1 MTDRYE
7 ISSERWAIIEAI
19 ISPPQHMGRPRR
31 DDRQMLD
38 GIFWILCSGAKW
50 RDLPERFGPW
60 KTVYQRFR
68 QWRDNG
74 KFEQVLRHLHLRL
87 REDGFIDLDTWM
99 VDSTSIRASRAASG
113 AGKKRGPQEPQ
124 HHCLGRSRGGLTTKI
139 HLACDSH
146 GIPLAIML
154 SPGEQAD
161 SRYFM
166 PLLDQ
171 ISLPGSRGRP
181 RKRCRYVLADKGYD
195 SQVIRQYCDR
205 YGMQPVIPLRKM
217 HRKPRPGLPRLFDRP
232 QYKKRNVIERVFSGL
247 KEKRRIFMRYDKLAS
262 SFKAMVTLACIEKCL
277 RADFSDKP

>member
-113 AGKKRGPQEPQ
+113 AGKKGGPQEPQ

-232 QYKKRNVIERVFSGL
+232 QYKKRNVIERVFSWL

>member
-113 AGKKRGPQEPQ
+113 AEKKGAQEPQ

-232 QYKKRNVIERVFSGL
+232 QYKKRNVIERVFSWL

>member
-50 RDLPERFGPW
+50 RDLPERFGSW

-113 AGKKRGPQEPQ
+113 AGKKGGPQEPQ

-232 QYKKRNVIERVFSGL
+232 QYKKRNVIERVFSWL

>member
-113 AGKKRGPQEPQ
+113 AEKKRGPQEPQ

-232 QYKKRNVIERVFSGL
+232 QYKKRNVIERVFSWL

>member
-232 QYKKRNVIERVFSGL
+232 QYKKRNVIERVFSWL